1 MLNLLE
7 VTEGATKMEAL
18 WTGITSV
25 ISNIMTLLGT
35 VTTGLLSNELF
46 QITIG
51 IVVFIIVMSIVF
63 TLVSKVRRK
72 GK

>member
-25 ISNIMTLLGT
+25 ISNVMTLLGT

-51 IVVFIIVMSIVF
+51 IVVFIIVMGIVF
-63 TLVSKVRRK
+63 TLVTKVRRR

>member
-35 VTTGLLSNELF
+35 VTTGLLSNEIF
-46 QITIG
+46 QLTIG
-51 IVVFIIVMSIVF
+51 IVVFIIVVGVVL
-63 TLVSKVRRK
+63 TLVTKFRRK

>member
-7 VTEGATKMEAL
+7 VTEGATGMEAL

-35 VTTGLLSNELF
+35 ITTGLLSNELF

-51 IVVFIIVMSIVF
+51 VVVFIIVVGVVF
-63 TLVSKVRRK
+63 ALLSKVRRK